1 MAYLA
6 SELITRA
13 CYLSQVVSRE
23 LQVPSGV
30 QISDG
35 LYLLNAII
43 DFKNS
48 DLREIPYYQEY
59 VFNTVQGQELYSIP
73 NLLSVDS
80 LTFNIGP
87 VRYAMNE
94 ETRTSYFANYRI
106 DNVQSLPFQYRF
118 ERTLDGMDLYI
129 YFVPAD
135 VYVMKLWGKFA
146 LTEVTLNTDL
156 SLVYDFFYLE
166 FLRHQLAVWICNEY
180 GATVPD
186 GVMKQY
192 EILQKKVMDVSPA
205 DMSIRNLNY
214 FGNSGVG
221 LDWQMVNLSGGWTT
235 Y

>member
-6 SELITRA
+6 LDLITRA
-13 CYLSQVVSRE
+13 YYLSQVVSRE
-23 LQVPSGV
+23 LQVLSGTQV
-30 QISDG
+30 TDG
-35 LYLLNAII
+35 LYLLNSLI

-48 DLREIPYYQEY
+48 DLREIPYYKELD
-59 VFNTVQGQELYSIP
+59 FPTIQGVEKYSIP

-135 VYVMKLWGKFA
+135 VYILKLWGKFA
-146 LTEVTLNTDL
+146 LTEVTFNTDM
-156 SLVYDFFYLE
+156 SLVYDFFYIE
-166 FLRHQLAVWICNEY
+166 FLRHQLAIWICNEY

-186 GVMKQY
+186 NVMRQY
-192 EILQKKVMDVSPA
+192 EILQKKVMDVSPP
-205 DMSIRNLNY
+205 DVSIRNLNY
-214 FGNSGVG
+214 FGNQPGM
-221 LDWQMVNLSGGWTT
+221 DWQILNLSGGWLP

>member
-6 SELITRA
+6 VDLITRA
-13 CYLSQVVSRE
+13 YYLSQVVSRE
-23 LQVPSGV
+23 LQVPSGT
-30 QISDG
+30 QITDG

-48 DLREIPYYQEY
+48 DLREIPYYNELD
-59 VFNTVQGQELYSIP
+59 FNTVQGQELYSIP

-146 LTEVTLNTDL
+146 LTEVALNTDM
-156 SLVYDFFYLE
+156 SLLYDFFYIE
-166 FLRHQLAVWICNEY
+166 YLRHELSWYIANEY
-180 GATVPD
+180 GATLPD
-186 GVMKQY
+186 GVMKNR
-192 EILQKKVMDVSPA
+192 EILQKKIMDVSPA
-205 DMSIRNLNY
+205 DLSIRNLNY

-221 LDWQMVNLSGGWTT
+221 LDWQIINLSGGWLP

>member
-6 SELITRA
+6 VDLITRA
-13 CYLSQVVSRE
+13 YYLSQVVSRE
-23 LQVPSGV
+23 LQVPSGT
-30 QISDG
+30 QITDG

-48 DLREIPYYQEY
+48 DLREIPYYQELD
-59 VFNTVQGQELYSIP
+59 FNTVQGQELYSIP

-146 LTEVTLNTDL
+146 LTEVALNTDM
-156 SLVYDFFYLE
+156 SLLYDFFYIE
-166 FLRHQLAVWICNEY
+166 FFRHELSWYIANEY
-180 GATVPD
+180 GATLPD
-186 GVMKQY
+186 GVMKNR
-192 EILQKKVMDVSPA
+192 EILQKKIMDVSPA
-205 DMSIRNLNY
+205 DLSIRNLNY
-214 FGNSGVG
+214 FGNSAQS
-221 LDWQMVNLSGGWTT
+221 LDWQVINLSGGWLP

>member
-6 SELITRA
+6 VDLITRA
-13 CYLSQVVSRE
+13 YYLSQVVSRD
-23 LQVPSGV
+23 LQVVSAN
-30 QISDG
+30 QITDG
-35 LYLLNAII
+35 LYLLNSII

-48 DLREIPYYQEY
+48 DLREIPYYKEY
-59 VFNTVQGQELYSIP
+59 DFNAVQGQELYSIP

-106 DNVQSLPFQYRF
+106 DNVQSLPFQYRC
-118 ERTLDGMDLYI
+118 ERTLDGMNLYI

-135 VYVMKLWGKFA
+135 TYLMKLWGKFA
-146 LTEVTLNTDL
+146 LTEVALNTDM
-156 SLVYDFFYLE
+156 SLLYDFFDLE
-166 FLRHQLAVWICNEY
+166 FLRHQLCVWICADY

-186 GVMKQY
+186 GVMKNY
-192 EILQKKVMDVSPA
+192 EVLQKKVMDVSPA

-214 FGNSGVG
+214 FGNAPG
-221 LDWQMVNLSGGWTT
+221 LDWQVINLSGGWLP

>member
-6 SELITRA
+6 VDLITRA
-13 CYLSQVVSRE
+13 YYLSQVVSRE
-23 LQVPSGV
+23 LQVVSGTQV
-30 QISDG
+30 ADG
-35 LYLLNAII
+35 MYLLNAII

-59 VFNTVQGQELYSIP
+59 VFNTVQGQEKYSIP
-73 NLLSVDS
+73 GLLTVDS

-118 ERTLDGMDLYI
+118 ERTLDGMELYI

-135 VYVMKLWGKFA
+135 VYVMKLWGKFQ

-156 SLVYDFFYLE
+156 AQIYDFFYIE
-166 FLRHQLAVWICNEY
+166 FLRHELAYYIANEY
-180 GATVPD
+180 GATLPD
-186 GVMKQY
+186 GVMANR
-192 EILQKKVMDVSPA
+192 EVLQKKIMDVSPA
-205 DMSIRNLNY
+205 DLSVRNLNY
-214 FGNSGVG
+214 FGNSPG
-221 LDWQMVNLSGGWTT
+221 LDWQIINLSGG
-235 Y
+235 YLPY

>member
-6 SELITRA
+6 STLITRA

-23 LQVPSGV
+23 LQVPSAT
-30 QISDG
+30 QITDG
-35 LYLLNAII
+35 LYLLNSII

-48 DLREIPYYQEY
+48 DLREIPYYKEH

-73 NLLSVDS
+73 NLLTVDS

-156 SLVYDFFYLE
+156 SLIYDFFYIE
-166 FLRHQLAVWICNEY
+166 FLRHELALWFANEN
-180 GATVPD
+180 GCTLPD
-186 GVMKQY
+186 GVMANYK
-192 EILQKKVMDVSPA
+192 ILQKKVMDVSPP

-214 FGNSGVG
+214 FGNSPG
-221 LDWQMVNLSGGWTT
+221 LNWAIINLSGGWLP